1 MMMIIDFFCLKC
13 CFGKQFYVILLEVF
27 CNYVYIVFELF
38 FILLF
43 NYICLKNNFFLKIK
57 QFRLCLILNIVNFF
71 QYEYEYSDV
80 LDILVV

>member
-13 CFGKQFYVILLEVF
+13 CFVKQFYVILLEVF

-71 QYEYEYSDV
+71 QYEYRYSDV